1 MKRTHSLFAIILGLA
16 VAGPACETAGE
27 EEFEPA
33 AEEGIAADTG
43 ALEPGAPAGAGVVI
57 AVDTLEG
64 AGAYLT
70 DGEGRALYLFTA
82 DTAGTTTC
90 FDACAEAWPPLM
102 AGNGTPQPRAPA
114 VRADLFGTV
123 QRPDG
128 MQVTYGGHPLY
139 YYIQDSGPGE
149 ATGQDVHGHGGEW
162 YLVTPAG
169 EPLHGEGEE
178 HQGG

>member
-1 MKRTHSLFAIILGLA
+1 MKRTYWSLGLILGLA
-16 VAGPACETAGE
+16 FVLPACETAGE

-33 AEEGIAADTG
+33 AEEGVAADTQVQ
-43 ALEPGAPAGAGVVI
+43 PPSTPSGAGVAI

-70 DGEGRALYLFTA
+70 DGQGRALYLFTA

-102 AGNGTPQPRAPA
+102 AENGTPQTRAPA

-123 QRPDG
+123 QRPEG

-139 YYIQDSGPGE
+139 YYAQDAGPGE

-178 HQGG
+178 HHGG